1 MQKYDESFDRY
12 VPQPFRSGAKVPD
25 HEPVDRESQ
34 HFVHKT
40 KNLFESMDFEETE
53 SVMWRKVEDIF
64 LLVIAFT
71 FINLFRS
78 VLTST
83 NFEDFFKIEEP
94 GGPIRDELLR
104 ESGYWL
110 LHLDW

>member
-12 VPQPFRSGAKVPD
+12 VPQPFRGGAKAPE

-53 SVMWRKVEDIF
+53 SVMWRKVGIVVIS
-64 LLVIAFT
+64 LLPA
-71 FINLFRS
+71 S
-78 VLTST
+78 
-83 NFEDFFKIEEP
+83 
-94 GGPIRDELLR
+94 
-104 ESGYWL
+104 
-110 LHLDW
+110 

>member
-12 VPQPFRSGAKVPD
+12 VPQPFRGGVKAPE

-53 SVMWRKVEDIF
+53 SVMWRKVSLIFIFICQF
-64 LLVIAFT
+64 LLANISHTLFT
-71 FINLFRS
+71 SI
-78 VLTST
+78 
-83 NFEDFFKIEEP
+83 NFEDSSKIEEL
-94 GGPIRDELLR
+94 GGLTRGEPLQEN
-104 ESGYWL
+104 GC
-110 LHLDW
+110 